1 MGKYN
6 FENKKIE
13 EILKRLDVLE
23 KANNELRKENAAL
36 KAGTPNKREVA
47 KAIENRDKA
56 HELFAISEHNGEIIP
71 DDKGFRGNFGT
82 FYQNIFRALNPKV
95 RKSGNRSGLM
105 YTPVEELSE
114 SDYKI
119 YIETL
124 EECIDIIYY
133 AKSKLGKDEENE

>member
-6 FENKKIE
+6 FESKKLE
-13 EILKRLDVLE
+13 EILKRLEALE
-23 KANNELRKENAAL
+23 EANNKLRKENAAL

-95 RKSGNRSGLM
+95 RKSGNRSGLI

-133 AKSKLGKDEENE
+133 AKSKLGKDEKND